1 MSQHQPLKN
10 HLELTTGSLM
20 GRRSQWAYLA
30 EDVPEG
36 ALLIVVPES
45 IPKAR
50 TLLMKVAECFARR
63 GGDAV
68 VRFRA

>member
-1 MSQHQPLKN
+1 MKQNQHVRN
-10 HLELTTGSLM
+10 HLELTTGCLM
-20 GRRSQWAYLA
+20 ARRSQWAYLA

-63 GGDAV
+63 GGEAV

>member
-1 MSQHQPLKN
+1 MA
-10 HLELTTGSLM
+10 
-20 GRRSQWAYLA
+20 RRSQWAYLA

-50 TLLMKVAECFARR
+50 TLLMTVAECFARR
-63 GGDAV
+63 DGKAV